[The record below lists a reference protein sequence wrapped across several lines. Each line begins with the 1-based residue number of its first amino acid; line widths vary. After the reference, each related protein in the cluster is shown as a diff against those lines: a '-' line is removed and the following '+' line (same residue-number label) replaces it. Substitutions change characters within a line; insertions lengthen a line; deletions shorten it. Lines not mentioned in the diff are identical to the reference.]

1 MSTETVK
8 LNNGL
13 SMPLIGFGTWD
24 LRGADCASAVEKA
37 IACGYRLIDTARMYR
52 NEADVG
58 EGIRRSCLPR
68 SELFITSK
76 VYRPDNSYQ
85 GTKQA
90 IEQSLDALKTD
101 YLDLYLIHEPYQ
113 EAAEMYLAM
122 EEAVHAGKL
131 KSIGIS
137 NFRANRFEELL
148 RSCRIVPAVNQVEAH
163 VFYAQRELQDVM
175 EKHGTRM
182 EAWSPLAAG
191 KHDIFRH
198 PVLAEIGHRHGKT
211 AAQIA
216 LRYLVQR
223 NVIVIPK
230 SPSEERMRA
239 NLDLFDF
246 ALSAQDMA
254 AITALDEDSSLFGWY

>member
-1 MSTETVK
+1 
-8 LNNGL
+8 
-13 SMPLIGFGTWD
+13 
-24 LRGADCASAVEKA
+24 
-37 IACGYRLIDTARMYR
+37 
-52 NEADVG
+52 
-58 EGIRRSCLPR
+58 
-68 SELFITSK
+68 
-76 VYRPDNSYQ
+76 
-85 GTKQA
+85 
-90 IEQSLDALKTD
+90 
-101 YLDLYLIHEPYQ
+101 
-113 EAAEMYLAM
+113 
-122 EEAVHAGKL
+122 
-131 KSIGIS
+131 
-137 NFRANRFEELL
+137 
-148 RSCRIVPAVNQVEAH
+148 
-163 VFYAQRELQDVM
+163 M

-230 SPSEERMRA
+230 SSSEERMRA